1 LLLSPKIL
9 IFRKICNKS
18 DSKPNLKSMPV
29 HTQRSFNHINQKL
42 LRFTLFILIVT
53 FLISCNKSG
62 FDNLTLSG
70 LKEPVE
76 IIRDEWGVNHIY
88 AKNQHDLFFAQGYAA
103 AKDRLFQFEI
113 WRRQATGT
121 VAEILGQREIKR
133 DIGSRLFKFR
143 GDMKQEMNHYHNDGE
158 EIITAYSDGV
168 NAFIDEIL
176 KTPEKLP
183 IEFKLL
189 NIKPGKWTP
198 EVVISRHQGLLGNIG
213 VELKT
218 GRAVARLGSEKV
230 KELSSFHPQVPDI
243 DLDPAI
249 NKELLFDDILEL
261 YDAFRATVKFEP
273 EDVQAEYRVNKKQK
287 ISLNMLPADESLD
300 DKLSIG
306 SNNWVVGA
314 NKMAEGAAFMANDP
328 HRTVSVPS
336 LRYMSHLVAPGWNV
350 IGGGEPEIPGISIG
364 HNEYGAWGLT
374 IFGTDSEDLYVYAL
388 NPNNLRQY
396 QYQGKWENMKV
407 IKEII
412 KVKGKSDVIVDLLY
426 TRHGPVSYVD
436 SQNKKAYA
444 IRCGWLEPGA
454 APYLASLR
462 MDQAKTWEEFREA
475 CSYSHIPSLNMVW
488 ADKKG
493 NIGWQVVGYQPIR
506 KKFSGL
512 VPVPGDGRF
521 EWEGRL
527 PIKERPN
534 TYNPAKGFFAT
545 ANQNL
550 TPKNFNRWDATGFAW
565 ADPFRGNRINEV
577 LGTDKKLTM
586 DDMKALQ
593 VDYLS
598 IPARTITPLLK
609 KLTFS
614 DRNANEAIAMLKNWD
629 YKLRPNSIEAAIYV
643 AWENQIKAQA
653 AARFIPTSV
662 KDLIS
667 LQTSKIIDWI
677 MNPDKKFGND
687 PIVGRNIFLHET
699 FMAGL
704 GDLHKKIGSD
714 MSKWQ
719 YGQEKYKHTYM
730 AHALGYL
737 VKDSIKASLNL
748 GPLPRGGYG
757 DTPGSTGGNLL
768 QNAGASFRI
777 IVNTGDWDAAVAT
790 NGPGQSGDPT
800 SPFYRNLFEPWAKDQ
815 HFPIYYSRDKIEKVN
830 VSKTLLKPE

>member
-1 LLLSPKIL
+1 
-9 IFRKICNKS
+9 
-18 DSKPNLKSMPV
+18 MPV

-598 IPARTITPLLK
+598 IPARTITPLLN

-777 IVNTGDWDAAVAT
+777 IVNTGDWDATVAT

>member
-1 LLLSPKIL
+1 
-9 IFRKICNKS
+9 
-18 DSKPNLKSMPV
+18 MPV
-29 HTQRSFNHINQKL
+29 HTQRSFNHVNQKL
-42 LRFTLFILIVT
+42 LRFTFFILIGT

-62 FDNLTLSG
+62 FDNLSLNG

-88 AKNQHDLFFAQGYAA
+88 AKNQHDLFFAQGYTA

-121 VAEILGQREIKR
+121 VAEILGQREVKR

-287 ISLNMLPADESLD
+287 ISLNMLPADESMD

-350 IGGGEPEIPGISIG
+350 VGGGEPEIPGISIG

-396 QYQGKWENMKV
+396 QYQGKWEDMKV

-412 KVKGKSDVIVDLLY
+412 KVKGKSDVIIDLLY
-426 TRHGPVSYVD
+426 TRHGPISYVD

-598 IPARTITPLLK
+598 IPARTITPLLN

-629 YKLRPNSIEAAIYV
+629 FKLRPNSIEAAIYV

-653 AARFIPTSV
+653 AERFIPTSV

-704 GDLHKKIGSD
+704 DDLHKKIGSD

-719 YGQEKYKHTYM
+719 YGQEKYKHTYI

-777 IVNTGDWDAAVAT
+777 IVNTGNWDAAVAT

-815 HFPIYYSRDKIEKVN
+815 HFPIYYSRDKIEKVS

>member
-1 LLLSPKIL
+1 
-9 IFRKICNKS
+9 
-18 DSKPNLKSMPV
+18 
-29 HTQRSFNHINQKL
+29 
-42 LRFTLFILIVT
+42 
-53 FLISCNKSG
+53 
-62 FDNLTLSG
+62 
-70 LKEPVE
+70 
-76 IIRDEWGVNHIY
+76 
-88 AKNQHDLFFAQGYAA
+88 
-103 AKDRLFQFEI
+103 
-113 WRRQATGT
+113 
-121 VAEILGQREIKR
+121 
-133 DIGSRLFKFR
+133 
-143 GDMKQEMNHYHNDGE
+143 
-158 EIITAYSDGV
+158 
-168 NAFIDEIL
+168 
-176 KTPEKLP
+176 
-183 IEFKLL
+183 
-189 NIKPGKWTP
+189 
-198 EVVISRHQGLLGNIG
+198 
-213 VELKT
+213 
-218 GRAVARLGSEKV
+218 
-230 KELSSFHPQVPDI
+230 
-243 DLDPAI
+243 
-249 NKELLFDDILEL
+249 
-261 YDAFRATVKFEP
+261 
-273 EDVQAEYRVNKKQK
+273 
-287 ISLNMLPADESLD
+287 
-300 DKLSIG
+300 
-306 SNNWVVGA
+306 
-314 NKMAEGAAFMANDP
+314 
-328 HRTVSVPS
+328 
-336 LRYMSHLVAPGWNV
+336 
-350 IGGGEPEIPGISIG
+350 
-364 HNEYGAWGLT
+364 
-374 IFGTDSEDLYVYAL
+374 
-388 NPNNLRQY
+388 
-396 QYQGKWENMKV
+396 MKV

-426 TRHGPVSYVD
+426 TRHGPISYVD

-598 IPARTITPLLK
+598 IPARTITPLLN

-777 IVNTGDWDAAVAT
+777 IVNTGDWDATVAT

>member
-1 LLLSPKIL
+1 
-9 IFRKICNKS
+9 
-18 DSKPNLKSMPV
+18 M
-29 HTQRSFNHINQKL
+29 Q
-42 LRFTLFILIVT
+42 
-53 FLISCNKSG
+53 
-62 FDNLTLSG
+62 
-70 LKEPVE
+70 
-76 IIRDEWGVNHIY
+76 
-88 AKNQHDLFFAQGYAA
+88 
-103 AKDRLFQFEI
+103 
-113 WRRQATGT
+113 
-121 VAEILGQREIKR
+121 
-133 DIGSRLFKFR
+133 
-143 GDMKQEMNHYHNDGE
+143 QEMNHYHKDGE

-168 NAFIDEIL
+168 NAYIEEIL

-218 GRAVARLGSEKV
+218 GQAVARLGSEKV

-261 YDAFRATVKFEP
+261 YNAFRETLKFEP
-273 EDVQAEYRVNKKQK
+273 EDIQAEYRGDKKLSA
-287 ISLNMLPADESLD
+287 SLDMLPADESKE

-306 SNNWVVGA
+306 SNNWVVRA
-314 NKMAEGAAFMANDP
+314 DKMVEGAAFLANDP
-328 HRTVSVPS
+328 HRTISVPS

-350 IGGGEPEIPGISIG
+350 VGGGEPEIPGISIG

-374 IFGTDSEDLYVYAL
+374 IFGTDSEDLYVYDL
-388 NPNNLRQY
+388 NPDNLY
-396 QYQGKWENMKV
+396 QYKYRGKWENMKV
-407 IKEII
+407 IKETI
-412 KVKGKSDVIVDLLY
+412 KVKGKSDLSVDLLY

-436 SQNKKAYA
+436 SLNKKAYA
-444 IRCGWLEPGA
+444 VRCGWLEPGA

-475 CSYSHIPSLNMVW
+475 CSYSHIPSLNMLW

-506 KKFSGL
+506 KNFSGL

-527 PIKERPN
+527 PIKERPH
-534 TYNPAKGFFAT
+534 TFNPAKGFFAT

-550 TPKNFNRWDATGFAW
+550 TPENFNRWDATGFSW

-577 LGTDKKLTM
+577 LGTDKKLSM
-586 DDMKALQ
+586 NDMKALQ

-598 IPARTITPLLK
+598 IPARTISPLLNSLSLQGK
-609 KLTFS
+609 EAAAREQLKTWDFKL
-614 DRNANEAIAMLKNWD
+614 N
-629 YKLRPNSIEAAIYV
+629 PNSIEATIYV
-643 AWENQIKAQA
+643 AWESQIKRMA
-653 AARFIPTSV
+653 AERFIPESI
-662 KDLIS
+662 KGLLS
-667 LQTSKIIDWI
+667 LQTSKTIEWI
-677 MNPDKKFGND
+677 LNPDKKFGSN
-687 PIVGRNIFLHET
+687 PIAGRDRFLAEA
-699 FMAGL
+699 FSAGL
-704 GDLHKKIGSD
+704 KDLEEKLGPD
-714 MSKWQ
+714 RSKWQ

-730 AHALGYL
+730 AHALGHL
-737 VKDSIKASLNL
+737 VKDSIKARLDL

-757 DTPGSTGGNLL
+757 DTPGSTSGNLR

-790 NGPGQSGDPT
+790 NGPGQSGDPV

-815 HFPIYYSRDKIEKVN
+815 HFPIYYSRDKIEK
-830 VSKTLLKPE
+830 SSASRTLLSPE

>member
-1 LLLSPKIL
+1 MVSQTNSSFRSYKYSLSVVLTLLVGIFLLSCGKT
-9 IFRKICNKS
+9 
-18 DSKPNLKSMPV
+18 DY
-29 HTQRSFNHINQKL
+29 
-42 LRFTLFILIVT
+42 
-53 FLISCNKSG
+53 
-62 FDNLTLSG
+62 DNLSVIG

-76 IIRDEWGVNHIY
+76 ILRDEWGVNHIY

-121 VAEILGQREIKR
+121 VAEILGEREVKR
-133 DIGSRLFKFR
+133 DIGARLFKFR
-143 GDMKQEMNHYHNDGE
+143 GDMKQEMNHYHQDGE

-168 NAFIDEIL
+168 NAYIGEIL
-176 KTPEKLP
+176 KTPDQLP

-213 VELKT
+213 TELKT

-230 KELSSFHPQVPDI
+230 KELSSFHPKVPDI
-243 DLDPAI
+243 DLDPSI

-261 YDAFRATVKFEP
+261 YDAFRASVKYEA
-273 EDVQAEYRVNKKQK
+273 EDVQAEYRTDKK
-287 ISLNMLPADESLD
+287 LNARLNILPQDESME

-314 NKMAEGAAFMANDP
+314 NKMADGATLMANDP
-328 HRTVSVPS
+328 HRTISVPS
-336 LRYMSHLVAPGWNV
+336 LRYMTHLVAPGWNV
-350 IGGGEPEIPGISIG
+350 IGGGEPEIPGLSIG

-374 IFGTDSEDLYVYAL
+374 IFGTDSEDLYVYEL

-396 QYQGKWENMKV
+396 KYQGKWEDMKV
-407 IKEII
+407 ISESI
-412 KVKGKSDVIVDLLY
+412 KVKGKSDIMTDLLY
-426 TRHGPVSYVD
+426 TRHGPVTYVD
-436 SQNKKAYA
+436 SLHKKAYA
-444 IRCGWLEPGA
+444 VRCGWLEPGA

-506 KKFSGL
+506 KNFSGL
-512 VPVPGDGRF
+512 VPVPGDGRY
-521 EWEGRL
+521 EWDGRL

-534 TYNPAKGFFAT
+534 TYNPAKGFIAT

-550 TPKNFNRWDATGFAW
+550 TPDDFTRWDATGYSW
-565 ADPFRGNRINEV
+565 ADPYRGNRITEV

-598 IPARTITPLLK
+598 IPARTISPLLNNLSLSGK
-609 KLTFS
+609 AAEARDKLKS
-614 DRNANEAIAMLKNWD
+614 WD
-629 YKLRPNSIEAAIYV
+629 FKLNPNSIEAAIYV
-643 AWENQIKAQA
+643 AWETEIKTQGAEK
-653 AARFIPTSV
+653 FIPAAS
-662 KDLIS
+662 KGLIG
-667 LQTSKIIDWI
+667 LQTKKLVDWI
-677 MNPDKKFGND
+677 MNPDKKFGAN
-687 PIVGRNIFLHET
+687 PEKGRDKFLQET

-704 GDLHKKIGSD
+704 KDLEEKLGPD

-730 AHALGYL
+730 AHALGNL
-737 VKDSIKASLNL
+737 VKDSIKSKLDL

-757 DTPGSTGGNLL
+757 DTPGSTSGNLR
-768 QNAGASFRI
+768 QSAGASFRI
-777 IVNTGDWDAAVAT
+777 VVNTGDWDVAMAT
-790 NGPGQSGDPT
+790 NGPGQSGDPA

-815 HFPIYYSRDKIEKVN
+815 HFPIYYSRDKIEKVS

>member
-1 LLLSPKIL
+1 MLLSPKIL

-243 DLDPAI
+243 DLDPVI

-396 QYQGKWENMKV
+396 QYQGKWEDMKV

-426 TRHGPVSYVD
+426 TRHGPISYVD
-436 SQNKKAYA
+436 SQNRKAYA

-598 IPARTITPLLK
+598 IPARTITPLLN

>member
-1 LLLSPKIL
+1 
-9 IFRKICNKS
+9 
-18 DSKPNLKSMPV
+18 
-29 HTQRSFNHINQKL
+29 
-42 LRFTLFILIVT
+42 
-53 FLISCNKSG
+53 
-62 FDNLTLSG
+62 
-70 LKEPVE
+70 
-76 IIRDEWGVNHIY
+76 
-88 AKNQHDLFFAQGYAA
+88 
-103 AKDRLFQFEI
+103 
-113 WRRQATGT
+113 
-121 VAEILGQREIKR
+121 
-133 DIGSRLFKFR
+133 
-143 GDMKQEMNHYHNDGE
+143 MKQEMNHYHKDGE
-158 EIITAYSDGV
+158 EIISAYSDGV
-168 NAFIDEIL
+168 NAYIEEIL

-189 NIKPGKWTP
+189 NIKPTKWTP

-243 DLDPAI
+243 ELDPAI

-261 YDAFRATVKFEP
+261 YDAFRATVKFEA
-273 EDVQAEYRVNKKQK
+273 EDVQAEYRRDKKL
-287 ISLNMLPADESLD
+287 SLSLDMLPADESKE

-306 SNNWVVGA
+306 SNNWVVRA
-314 NKMAEGAAFMANDP
+314 DKMAEGAAFMANDP
-328 HRTVSVPS
+328 HRTISVPS

-350 IGGGEPEIPGISIG
+350 VGGGEPEIPGISIG

-374 IFGTDSEDLYVYAL
+374 IFGTDSEDLYVYDL

-396 QYQGKWENMKV
+396 QYQGKWEDMKL
-407 IKEII
+407 IQETI
-412 KVKGKSDVIVDLLY
+412 KVKGKSDVSVDLLY

-436 SQNKKAYA
+436 SLNKKAYA
-444 IRCGWLEPGA
+444 VRCGWLEPGA

-475 CSYSHIPSLNMVW
+475 CSYSHIPSLNMIW

-506 KKFSGL
+506 KKSSGL

-527 PIKERPN
+527 PIKERPH
-534 TYNPAKGFFAT
+534 TYNPEKGFFAT

-550 TPKNFNRWDATGFAW
+550 TPENFNRWDATGFAW

-586 DDMKALQ
+586 DNMKALQ

-598 IPARTITPLLK
+598 IPARTITPLLNNLSLSGK
-609 KLTFS
+609 EAEARDQLKAWDFKLT
-614 DRNANEAIAMLKNWD
+614 
-629 YKLRPNSIEAAIYV
+629 PNSIEATIYV
-643 AWENQIKAQA
+643 AWESQIKTKA
-653 AARFIPTSV
+653 AERFIPESV
-662 KDLIS
+662 KGLLS

-677 MNPDKKFGND
+677 MNPDKKFGPD
-687 PIVGRNIFLHET
+687 PIAGHDRFLTEA
-699 FMAGL
+699 FSAGL
-704 GDLHKKIGSD
+704 KDIEEKLGPDK
-714 MSKWQ
+714 SKWQ
-719 YGQEKYKHTYM
+719 YGQEKFKHSYM
-730 AHALGYL
+730 AHALGQL
-737 VKDSIKASLNL
+737 VKDSIKARLDI

-757 DTPGSTGGNLL
+757 DTPGSTSGNLR

-790 NGPGQSGDPT
+790 NGPGQSGDPA
-800 SPFYRNLFEPWAKDQ
+800 SPFYRNLFEPWTKDQ
-815 HFPIYYSRDKIEKVN
+815 HFPIYYSRDKIDKVS

>member
-1 LLLSPKIL
+1 
-9 IFRKICNKS
+9 
-18 DSKPNLKSMPV
+18 MPV

-426 TRHGPVSYVD
+426 TRHGPISYVD

-598 IPARTITPLLK
+598 IPARTITPLLN

-777 IVNTGDWDAAVAT
+777 IVNTGDWDATVAT